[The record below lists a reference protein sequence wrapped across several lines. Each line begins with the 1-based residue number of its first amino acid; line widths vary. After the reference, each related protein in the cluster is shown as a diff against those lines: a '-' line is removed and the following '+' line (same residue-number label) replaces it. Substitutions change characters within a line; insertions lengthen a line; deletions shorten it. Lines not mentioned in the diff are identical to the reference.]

1 MNGAT
6 ERLDVKLKLHSKL
19 INRKPFQSLHMKK
32 IEAIV
37 RFSRFEDITEAL
49 EKNGILFFTYFEVN
63 GHGKQK
69 GDKVTYRGAVY
80 DSGDI
85 PRLKME
91 VIVPDDK
98 VDNVIDTILAEGRSG
113 SIGDGKI
120 IVTPVEQFI
129 RIRTGERGND
139 AL

>member
-1 MNGAT
+1 MNGST
-6 ERLDVKLKLHSKL
+6 VRLIVQLKLPSKL

-49 EKNGILFFTYFEVN
+49 EKNGILFFNYFEVN

-69 GDKVTYRGAVY
+69 GDTVTYRGAVY

-120 IVTPVEQFI
+120 IVTAVEQFI
-129 RIRTGERGND
+129 RIRTGERGNA

>member
-1 MNGAT
+1 
-6 ERLDVKLKLHSKL
+6 
-19 INRKPFQSLHMKK
+19 MKK

-69 GDKVTYRGAVY
+69 GDTVTYRGAVY

-85 PRLKME
+85 PRLKLE
-91 VIVPDDK
+91 VIVPDEK
-98 VDNVIDTILAEGRSG
+98 VENVIDTILGEGRSG
-113 SIGDGKI
+113 NIGDGKI

>member
-1 MNGAT
+1 MNGCT
-6 ERLDVKLKLHSKL
+6 EWLYVKLKLQPKL

-49 EKNGILFFTYFEVN
+49 EKNGVLFFTYFEVN

-69 GDKVTYRGAVY
+69 GDTVTYRGAVY

-85 PRLKME
+85 PRLKLE
-91 VIVPDDK
+91 IIVPDEK
-98 VDNVIDTILAEGRSG
+98 VENVIDTILAEGRSG

>member
-1 MNGAT
+1 
-6 ERLDVKLKLHSKL
+6 
-19 INRKPFQSLHMKK
+19 
-32 IEAIV
+32 
-37 RFSRFEDITEAL
+37 
-49 EKNGILFFTYFEVN
+49 
-63 GHGKQK
+63 
-69 GDKVTYRGAVY
+69 
-80 DSGDI
+80 
-85 PRLKME
+85 ME